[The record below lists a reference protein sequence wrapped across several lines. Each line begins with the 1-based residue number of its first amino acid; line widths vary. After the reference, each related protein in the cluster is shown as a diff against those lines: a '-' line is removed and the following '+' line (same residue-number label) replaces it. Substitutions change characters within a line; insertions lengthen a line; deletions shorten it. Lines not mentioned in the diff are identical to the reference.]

1 MKRLSGLF
9 CVALATSLLLS
20 PFGCGSGT
28 AVAEDAAEDTEWDSE
43 IGFDSLAEIEENFAF
58 HFVSTQNERRSDEFN
73 YSWTL
78 VDGAVQRVGNID
90 AYSDTVNI
98 AIMTYTGNV
107 YSDFELSVDVRCGTS
122 TSYWPV
128 IGIRQQIP
136 GKYYTTEGG
145 GTGVFMQ
152 QNGKI
157 TLWGPI
163 SGGIV
168 EKDIPDID
176 SYYPSVWHNIRILA
190 VGTVLTVFVD
200 GKEVLSS
207 SVLST
212 DYVKGYISLQSVNND
227 CSFDNFKIRDLS
239 SATEI
244 SYEENRYERADEG
257 IPLDD
262 LIK

>member
-1 MKRLSGLF
+1 
-9 CVALATSLLLS
+9 
-20 PFGCGSGT
+20 
-28 AVAEDAAEDTEWDSE
+28 
-43 IGFDSLAEIEENFAF
+43 
-58 HFVSTQNERRSDEFN
+58 
-73 YSWTL
+73 
-78 VDGAVQRVGNID
+78 
-90 AYSDTVNI
+90 
-98 AIMTYTGNV
+98 
-107 YSDFELSVDVRCGTS
+107 
-122 TSYWPV
+122 
-128 IGIRQQIP
+128 
-136 GKYYTTEGG
+136 
-145 GTGVFMQ
+145 MQ

-244 SYEENRYERADEG
+244 SNEENRYERADEG